1 MRTWL
6 AALLSLVLLFVLPK
20 INTRR
25 ARQRFPLIGQV
36 DRAINIIVVV
46 SLAIYLLVFIR
57 WLFFR

>member
-6 AALLSLVLLFVLPK
+6 AVLLAIALLFVLPK
-20 INTRR
+20 LNTRR
-25 ARQRFPLIGQV
+25 TRQRFPLIGRI

-46 SLAIYLLVFIR
+46 SLAVYLLAFIR

>member
-25 ARQRFPLIGQV
+25 ARQRFPLIGRV